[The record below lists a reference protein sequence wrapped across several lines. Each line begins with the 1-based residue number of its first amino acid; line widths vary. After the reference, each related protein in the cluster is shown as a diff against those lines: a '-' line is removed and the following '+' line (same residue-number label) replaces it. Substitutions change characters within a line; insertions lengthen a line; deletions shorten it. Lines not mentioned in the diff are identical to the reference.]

1 MSLDIKFNKLH
12 IYIIYIFKMNDGT
25 VKYFFSVDSKA
36 GPLVILI
43 DLWLGLIL
51 LAHKEGLRLADI
63 LRRRP
68 DDAMGECWSVQVS
81 PSDDKYCFVLLSA
94 C

>member
-1 MSLDIKFNKLH
+1 
-12 IYIIYIFKMNDGT
+12 MNDGT

-36 GPLVILI
+36 RPPVILI

-81 PSDDKYCFVLLSA
+81 PSDDKYCVAQCLLIKSA
-94 C
+94 GDSCCTNTQSPGDQNI